1 MSRRIELIWNE
12 DKTKI
17 VKRIVTDNPE
27 VGSFYSE
34 EVARSLEKYIPMQTG
49 MLANT
54 YDTTPKTITY
64 IQPYAHR
71 LYTGTNFKMSTEMNE
86 NASAYWDRR
95 LTSSDKERIARS
107 VTKFLKG
114 KG

>member
-1 MSRRIELIWNE
+1 MSSRIELIWNE

-34 EVARSLEKYIPMQTG
+34 EVARSLEKYIPKQTG

-54 YDTTPKTITY
+54 YDTEPKKITY
-64 IQPYAHR
+64 IQPYAH
-71 LYTGTNFKMSTEMNE
+71 YIYAGTNLKFNKEMNV

-95 LTSSDKERIARS
+95 LTSSDKERLARS